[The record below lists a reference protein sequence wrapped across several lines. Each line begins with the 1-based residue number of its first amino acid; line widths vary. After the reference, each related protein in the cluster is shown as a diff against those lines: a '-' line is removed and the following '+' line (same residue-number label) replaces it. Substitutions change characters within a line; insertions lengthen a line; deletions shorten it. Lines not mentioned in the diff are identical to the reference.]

1 MESAMTT
8 AHSESYPLVTKM
20 IDLFGEWLV
29 QRRQLKELAQLE
41 AGPGELERVA
51 RELGVSSADLR
62 MLVRHGSLGSAEL
75 PKMLEALGID
85 EAAIRRAQPTL
96 LRDMERVCA
105 YCAQKRQC
113 NQELVAGTAS
123 SNYAQYCG
131 NADSLDELTIKG

>member
-1 MESAMTT
+1 MTT

-29 QRRQLKELAQLE
+29 
-41 AGPGELERVA
+41 
-51 RELGVSSADLR
+51 
-62 MLVRHGSLGSAEL
+62 
-75 PKMLEALGID
+75 EALGID

>member
-1 MESAMTT
+1 MTT
-8 AHSESYPLVTKM
+8 VHRESYPLVTKM
-20 IDLFGEWLV
+20 IELFGEWLS
-29 QRRQLKELAQLE
+29 QRRQLMELTQLE

-62 MLVRHGSLGSAEL
+62 MLVRHGPLGSAEL

-105 YCAQKRQC
+105 YCTHKRQC
-113 NQELVAGTAS
+113 DQELAAGTAS
-123 SNYAQYCG
+123 SNYKQYCG
-131 NADSLDELTIKG
+131 NADSIEELTIKG